1 MEVSYWRALSAI
13 PQTFADGVAHRV
25 CLIPV
30 SRYAYPMGADTD
42 PPPLS
47 VRDLT
52 VRTSDGRTLLEVA
65 GLDVAPGETVAVRGP
80 SGAGKSTLLHV
91 LAGLI
96 APSSGHVLWGE
107 TDLAGLQ
114 DTARTTFRRKTIGMV
129 FQDHLLFD
137 ELTAAGN
144 AGLAAAY
151 APRAERAGIEH
162 RAADLLDRFGVAA
175 SGRRAARYSGGER
188 QRIAVAR
195 ALATD
200 PPVILADE
208 PTASLDR
215 ATADRLIDDLFIYAG
230 GRKTLIIASHDPAIH
245 ARAGRLASVVDGKLR
260 VAPRG

>member
-1 MEVSYWRALSAI
+1 MCASTT
-13 PQTFADGVAHRV
+13 P
-25 CLIPV
+25 
-30 SRYAYPMGADTD
+30 

-52 VRTSDGRTLLEVA
+52 VRAGDGRTLLDVA
-65 GLDVAPGETVAVRGP
+65 NFDVAPGDVVVVRGP

-96 APSSGHVLWGE
+96 PLSSGHVLWGE
-107 TDLAGLQ
+107 TDLAGLHDQ
-114 DTARTTFRRKTIGMV
+114 ARSAFRRKTIGMV

-137 ELTAAGN
+137 ELSAAGN

-162 RAADLLDRFGVAA
+162 RAADLLERFGVT
-175 SGRRAARYSGGER
+175 STGRRAARYSGGER

-215 ATADRLIDDLFIYAG
+215 ATADRLIDDLFTQAVG
-230 GRKTLIIASHDPAIH
+230 QKTLIIASHDPAIH
-245 ARAGRLASVVDGKLR
+245 ARAGRLASVVDGRLR

>member
-1 MEVSYWRALSAI
+1 MEVSYWLAPHQVL
-13 PQTFADGVAHRV
+13 QTFADGAARRV
-25 CLIPV
+25 CLIPI
-30 SRYAYPMGADTD
+30 SRYACRMGTSNN
-42 PPPLS
+42 PPPLM
-47 VRDLT
+47 VRDLA
-52 VRTSDGRTLLEVA
+52 VRARDGQTLLEVA
-65 GLDVAPGETVAVRGP
+65 VFDVAPGEVVAVRGP

-96 APSSGHVLWGE
+96 QPSSGHVHWGE

-114 DTARTTFRRKTIGMV
+114 DQTRTAFRRKMIGMV

-137 ELTAAGN
+137 ELTAVGN

-162 RAADLLDRFGVAA
+162 RAAALLERLGVAA
-175 SGRRAARYSGGER
+175 TGRRAARYSGGER

-195 ALATD
+195 ALATN

-215 ATADRLIDDLFIYAG
+215 VTADRLIDDLFAYAG
-230 GRKTLIIASHDPAIH
+230 GQKTLIIASHDPAIH

-260 VAPRG
+260 VAARG